1 MGNHLLL
8 LYALAPDSLLK
19 MANQWQCR
27 SRDAFGDSGLIPI
40 ADVILVDHEAQ
51 FCYLTNQ

>member
-8 LYALAPDSLLK
+8 LYALAPDSLSK